1 MRFAIIAFLLVA
13 VVASILSDWLI
24 YRDLCFLKKKKKL
37 RIAHLVFATLL
48 YCLLLAAFISLLTP
62 VNSMLFTGWCIFIY
76 LSVFVAKFLY
86 IIFRGISAIP
96 VLFKHKAWKSV
107 QIAGFAVSVACFILL
122 WWNAIVT
129 PRQFDINEV
138 TIESAKLPAAFNGYR
153 IVQFSDLHVGS
164 YASDTSYVAEIVNVI
179 NKLQSDVIF
188 FTGDL
193 VNRQTDEAEPF
204 VEVLSR
210 LQAHDGV
217 FSILGNHDYGD
228 YMEWP
233 SPEAKAENNRY
244 MARLQAQMGWSLMN
258 NCDTVITRGNQSI
271 TIIGVENWG
280 EPPFSQYG
288 DLVKA
293 HSELN
298 DSNFKILLSHNPKH
312 WRSEVLPSTNIDLT
326 LSGHTHAMQI
336 MVNFF
341 GIKISPSAWIYP
353 EWAGTYCENKQILYV
368 NIGIGEV
375 AMPMRIGATPEITV
389 LTLKKEQKQ

>member
-1 MRFAIIAFLLVA
+1 MRIQWIPLIIALIINIAADYYIFQNLAKAFKQQWVKWLHGALSAILLVYIIVAVALPRRSIDNDGLVAIMWMLYSYFTFYVPKYIAIIVYWLCRIPCYLRKIKSKIPAI
-13 VVASILSDWLI
+13 AS
-24 YRDLCFLKKKKKL
+24 
-37 RIAHLVFATLL
+37 V
-48 YCLLLAAFISLLTP
+48 LA
-62 VNSMLFTGWCIFIY
+62 GIFI
-76 LSVFVAKFLY
+76 F
-86 IIFRGISAIP
+86 INMWWG
-96 VLFKHKAWKSV
+96 VL
-107 QIAGFAVSVACFILL
+107 
-122 WWNAIVT
+122 VT
-129 PRQFDINEV
+129 RYDYNIEEVTLQFDN
-138 TIESAKLPAAFNGYR
+138 LPDNFDGYR
-153 IVQFSDLHVGS
+153 ITQFSDLHVGS

-233 SPEAKAENNRY
+233 SPEAKAE
-244 MARLQAQMGWSLMN
+244 
-258 NCDTVITRGNQSI
+258 
-271 TIIGVENWG
+271 WG

-389 LTLKKEQKQ
+389 LTLKKEQKL

>member
-1 MRFAIIAFLLVA
+1 
-13 VVASILSDWLI
+13 
-24 YRDLCFLKKKKKL
+24 
-37 RIAHLVFATLL
+37 
-48 YCLLLAAFISLLTP
+48 
-62 VNSMLFTGWCIFIY
+62 
-76 LSVFVAKFLY
+76 
-86 IIFRGISAIP
+86 
-96 VLFKHKAWKSV
+96 
-107 QIAGFAVSVACFILL
+107 
-122 WWNAIVT
+122 
-129 PRQFDINEV
+129 
-138 TIESAKLPAAFNGYR
+138 
-153 IVQFSDLHVGS
+153 
-164 YASDTSYVAEIVNVI
+164 
-179 NKLQSDVIF
+179 
-188 FTGDL
+188 
-193 VNRQTDEAEPF
+193 
-204 VEVLSR
+204 
-210 LQAHDGV
+210 
-217 FSILGNHDYGD
+217 
-228 YMEWP
+228 
-233 SPEAKAENNRY
+233 
-244 MARLQAQMGWSLMN
+244 MARLQAQIGWSLIN